1 MKNQTIYFM
10 GKGKQNKFKERNAA
24 SYKREV
30 KSIELRSGQRERF
43 IVLSLK
49 DFDSNQ
55 GQSFELWEGEN
66 LLALAVRKL
75 QGVCGLTR
83 VEASRQ
89 QIIKEYPKGA
99 FPDNSD
105 FYHPKHIPEDISWCT
120 MHIQGKE
127 CVIGYFEDNVFYVVF
142 LDKDHRFWITEK
154 KHT

>member
-1 MKNQTIYFM
+1 M

-43 IVLSLK
+43 IVISFK
-49 DFDSNQ
+49 DCDSNQ
-55 GQSFELWEGEN
+55 GQSFEHWEGEN

-83 VEASRQ
+83 IEATRQ
-89 QIIKEYPKGA
+89 QIIKEYPKGT
-99 FPDNSD
+99 FPDKSD
-105 FYHPKHIPEDISWCT
+105 FYHPKHIPEDIAWCS